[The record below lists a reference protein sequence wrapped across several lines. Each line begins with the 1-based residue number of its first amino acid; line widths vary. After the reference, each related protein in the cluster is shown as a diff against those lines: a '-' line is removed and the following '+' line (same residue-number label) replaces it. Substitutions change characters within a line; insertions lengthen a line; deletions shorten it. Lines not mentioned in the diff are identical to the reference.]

1 MRKSVYLLAVMFAI
15 ATACSKEVAETP
27 YYGEDVNPNAPVF
40 KAGINTKA
48 TLEVVNS
55 TTAKVNWANGDGLT
69 IWNGTQTAAYST
81 TDSGSSAIFTTGDE
95 FSAAANYVAIYPADG
110 SAAFSAGSVTT
121 TLPAAQTA
129 VAGTFDPAASIAIAK
144 STNTSLSFN
153 NLVTYIQF
161 TVPVGMN
168 DLTSVSFKG
177 NAGEK
182 VAGAVTIDTDTP
194 ALTATGSVTATLS
207 GTFTEGETYYLAVA
221 PGNYSSGYTLEIT
234 RGSNVYKL
242 KSTKAVTFV
251 RSNSRNIGI
260 LWDGTVSM
268 EGAASGA
275 MTKVP
280 NTNVNASLQESVYSY
295 RGAVSGGTLKL
306 KLGGVGAYV
315 VQDITI
321 PSDGEYHVMYNAT
334 TGKVRVYS
342 QDVLIHFGQNAPVD
356 GYTDMNG
363 STISFTLNQ
372 FTDALT
378 SGKTLAL
385 NDYSG
390 NASGITVTS
399 NSTFEANNNTFTIT
413 DYKKVCNYYVDDD
426 CYIARGWMLGIKV
439 AGTPG
444 GANVGPA
451 SITLSGLDAES
462 RYDIRVSGTRYNGS
476 LNMRK
481 TTYSLAGAVDLD
493 PIVVDNGI
501 KWDASNYTSYA
512 ATPFKDK
519 VAIFNSVAPTMMGG
533 SVVLTMTSISTAS
546 ANELALNFVYISKV
560 VYSKN

>member
-1 MRKSVYLLAVMFAI
+1 MRKSVYLLAVLFAI

-40 KAGINTKA
+40 KAGIETKA
-48 TLEVVNS
+48 TLNVVNS

-81 TDSGSSAIFTTGDE
+81 TDSGSSATFTTGDE

-110 SAAFSAGSVTT
+110 SAVFSAGSVTT

-129 VAGTFDPAASIAIAK
+129 VAGTFDPAASIAVAT
-144 STNTSLSFN
+144 STSTSLSFN
-153 NLVTYIQF
+153 NLVTYVQF
-161 TVPVGMN
+161 TVPAGMD

-378 SGKTLAL
+378 SGKSLAL

-444 GANVGPA
+444 GANAGPA
-451 SITLSGLDAES
+451 SITLSGLDAGS

-519 VAIFNSVAPTMMGG
+519 VAIFNSVAPTMGG
-533 SVVLTMTSISTAS
+533 SVDLTMTSISTAS